1 MGVGLLMA
9 LPEQDDFVVLPLE
22 GGHVLL
28 NNSSLNSENRE
39 EEREMLEFMSKAT

>member
-9 LPEQDDFVVLPLE
+9 LPKENDFLVLSTE

-28 NNSSLNSENRE
+28 SAASSNHERCE
-39 EEREMLEFMSKAT
+39 EEREMLEFVSKEM